1 MSFIFKTLFLIVTF
15 SFLSTRRRKIEKNQF
30 SQVQLL
36 EIRERVDAMVKQ
48 FYSLKNGELTAI
60 IKQKIASM
68 EDVSQQV
75 ILNFVEI

>member
-1 MSFIFKTLFLIVTF
+1 MA
-15 SFLSTRRRKIEKNQF
+15 TRRRKIEKNQI

-60 IKQKIASM
+60 IKQKITSM
-68 EDVSQQV
+68 EDVSQQAT
-75 ILNFVEI
+75 LTFVEN